1 MVPTM
6 YIFESGKAVF
16 KARSLWAIFE
26 PATQYNDRLKCM
38 PAAQNRSSNGNA
50 TASNNMDSL
59 LENQVN
65 EEAIKLYEY
74 TNFMAQKDSVQKLV
88 EYIEVYPNP
97 ATDYL
102 FVNSPVKEKGV
113 FELQNMVGEVI
124 LKAQIDEN
132 ITTIQ
137 LPTLSN
143 GTYSYK
149 IIFKNIIYHGK
160 ITIKKG

>member
-74 TNFMAQKDSVQKLV
+74 TNFMAQKDSIKELV
-88 EYIEVYPNP
+88 TLIELFPNP
-97 ATDYL
+97 ACDYIYVRYPQTTKAEL
-102 FVNSPVKEKGV
+102 LIYNAIGSVVKNETIINNSKILLNDLSSGMYTYK
-113 FELQNMVGEVI
+113 LIIDKQN
-124 LKAQIDEN
+124 
-132 ITTIQ
+132 
-137 LPTLSN
+137 
-143 GTYSYK
+143 Y
-149 IIFKNIIYHGK
+149 FGK
-160 ITIKKG
+160 ITIKK